1 MFLVILLLLLTSFSS
16 SKKKMLGLTHNLDL
30 FGMKPK
36 EKKFTRFNNKRASYL
51 WWKQRKTFILYGDDY
66 Y

>member
-30 FGMKPK
+30 FGMKPE

-51 WWKQRKTFILYGDDY
+51 
-66 Y
+66 